1 MATEKLEDFSTEKLE
16 RRKRLMV
23 GLIGVFIG
31 VILIWITLIVIDLV
45 QGRGL
50 LLQNISGLLAPV
62 GMIWIPVFMLKKVNA
77 ELDRR
82 KII

>member
-1 MATEKLEDFSTEKLE
+1 MATEKLEDVSTDKLE
-16 RRKRLMV
+16 RRKRLMG

-45 QGRGL
+45 QGRGIQI
-50 LLQNISGLLAPV
+50 QNISGLLAPV
-62 GMIWIPVFMLKKVNA
+62 GMIWIPVFMLKKLNA

-82 KII
+82 KTI